1 MDKGFIALST
11 EELENENGGIWISII
26 KNAGKLI
33 TYFLGA
39 ATIHDCSQD
48 FRDGWNDAG
57 NSTEYHW
64 DY

>member
-1 MDKGFIALST
+1 MNKGFIALSA
-11 EELENENGGIWISII
+11 EEMEKESGGIWISAAKWI
-26 KNAGKLI
+26 GKLFA
-33 TYFLGA
+33 YFGVA